1 MIGRFIKIFTQIPFK
16 WTQKNLY
23 VQIGNYLCFFFY
35 KCFLFKVSS
44 VNNIDVPEGENKAED
59 KENCS
64 TLEDDDLQILDN
76 PGSVTNTPT
85 ENVRFQL
92 IDKKIGM
99 QNWIYYYLD

>member
-1 MIGRFIKIFTQIPFK
+1 MNTKKISICPDRK
-16 WTQKNLY
+16 ISL
-23 VQIGNYLCFFFY
+23 LFFY

-76 PGSVTNTPT
+76 PGSATTPT
-85 ENVRFQL
+85 EKVRFQL
-92 IDKKIGM
+92 KD
-99 QNWIYYYLD
+99 